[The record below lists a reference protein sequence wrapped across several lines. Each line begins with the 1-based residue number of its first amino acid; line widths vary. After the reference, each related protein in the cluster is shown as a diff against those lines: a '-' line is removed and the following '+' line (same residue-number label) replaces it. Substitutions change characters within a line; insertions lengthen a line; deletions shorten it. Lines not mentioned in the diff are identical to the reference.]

1 MSDVTVIKPGML
13 TTVQDGGRIGYQQY
27 GVTVSG
33 VMDHYAYRMA
43 NWLVGN
49 QEKEAVLE
57 VTLLGPTLEIN
68 KDMVVAITGGDLG
81 PKLNGQPMAQ
91 WTSVALSPGDTLSFA
106 GIRSGCR
113 GIIAFG
119 GGIQVP
125 SLMGSRSTYT
135 RGRMGG
141 LEGRA
146 LQPGDTLAI
155 GQASTPASQVLGRK
169 GIPHDFG
176 TTNQGEPLLIRV
188 VPGPQEDAFT
198 EEGLATFYNESYQV
212 SSESDRMGCRLSG
225 PAVAHKKS
233 ADIISDGIAM
243 GAIQVPGHGNPI
255 IMMAD
260 RQTTG
265 GYTKIANVI
274 TVDLPKIAQVKPGE
288 SIRFKAVTVEE
299 AQRLIM
305 EEEALFNQLAK
316 QGDDSSLDKARR
328 FVVKVKGKTYHV
340 TLEER

>member
-13 TTVQDGGRIGYQQY
+13 TTVQDGGRMGYQQY

-49 QEKEAVLE
+49 NEKEAVLE

-81 PKLNGQPMAQ
+81 PNLNGQPMAQ
-91 WTSVALSPGDTLSFA
+91 WTSVALSPGDILSFT
-106 GIRSGCR
+106 GVRSGCR

-125 SLMGSRSTYT
+125 PLMGSRSTYT

-141 LEGRA
+141 LEGRP
-146 LQPGDTLAI
+146 LQRGDTLVM
-155 GQASTPASQVLGRK
+155 GQASVPASQVLGRK
-169 GIPHDFG
+169 GIPYDFIKN
-176 TTNQGEPLLIRV
+176 NQGEHVLIRV

-198 EEGLATFYNESYQV
+198 EEGLATFYNERYQV

-243 GAIQVPGHGNPI
+243 GAIQVPGHGCPI

-288 SIRFKAVTVEE
+288 YVRFKSVTVEE

-305 EEEALFNQLAK
+305 EEEALFSQLVK
-316 QGDDSSLDKARR
+316 QSDDSSLDKARR
-328 FVVKVKGKTYHV
+328 FMVTVKGKTYHV